1 MEEALKIQKAVDPLK
16 KEQEEQ
22 QEVAN
27 EKG

>member
-1 MEEALKIQKAVDPLK
+1 MEEALKIQKSVDPLK

-27 EKG
+27 ERN